1 MNFDELS
8 PELQEKVKACKTPE
22 EMLELAKKEGY
33 ELSDDELEAVSG
45 GMEWCNAYDKPYEQ
59 YVRRWCPKLCPQ
71 EA

>member
-8 PELQEKVKACKTPE
+8 SELQEKVKACKTPE
-22 EMLELAKKEGY
+22 ELLELAKEEGY

-45 GMEWCNAYDKPYEQ
+45 GMEWCNAYDKPCEQ

>member
-45 GMEWCNAYDKPYEQ
+45 GMEWCNAYDKPCEQ

>member
-45 GMEWCNAYDKPYEQ
+45 GMEWCNAYDKPCEQ
-59 YVRRWCPKLCPQ
+59 YVRRWCPKLCSQ